1 MQFYEVKRSKINIFG
16 EHYVVLSSLKT
27 PWYDEHVEKPS
38 RNWNWTLMMECRS
51 YTTARPLINAVTMF
65 LDVRDCL
72 VKWLKQLQRKNQHS
86 SLLRSEAIGAPKGYV
101 EGPVWWIPEISKQ
114 PERAETLS
122 TAGKKWGA
130 SGTARVSL
138 PGCSLDCV
146 GSVKL
151 EVNNSCG
158 KPDAI
163 THPINQPSLGG
174 NYHPRYP
181 TTNINHTNAADL
193 AQYGTCGAVHFEPS
207 TRAVTM
213 SLCSHYA

>member
-1 MQFYEVKRSKINIFG
+1 
-16 EHYVVLSSLKT
+16 
-27 PWYDEHVEKPS
+27 
-38 RNWNWTLMMECRS
+38 
-51 YTTARPLINAVTMF
+51 MF

-114 PERAETLS
+114 PERAEALS

-158 KPDAI
+158 KPW
-163 THPINQPSLGG
+163 LGG
-174 NYHPRYP
+174 NHPRYP
-181 TTNINHTNAADL
+181 TTNINHKNAADL
-193 AQYGTCGAVHFEPS
+193 AQHGTIWHLWRS
-207 TRAVTM
+207 
-213 SLCSHYA
+213 SLWAKHTCSHYVTMQSLCVDMRKCREWHAIEQTTAIEGSLAPDKVIKRGSTNNTWNLRSIIFHFWPNWNMKARR